1 MSFPGGCNA
10 FGDAAMTAEDMPPAS
25 PADAL
30 TQWSVVRYCLAFTF
44 VVGGGLVALLWAGFL
59 AWFAF
64 HLLVA
69 AL

>member
-1 MSFPGGCNA
+1 
-10 FGDAAMTAEDMPPAS
+10 MTAEDMPPAS